1 MEMKEIIAS
10 SATSHFAKYLAL
22 TNVQYFAV
30 TGSLQCI
37 ACSVPTLSGSEGQNW
52 GPQWRL

>member
-10 SATSHFAKYLAL
+10 SATSHVAKYLAL